1 MPSLA
6 DEQLARDLAL
16 SLASEL
22 GHGELITINGREL
35 KAVTGLRSLVSMELP
50 GRLLESMHVVC
61 LHDALG
67 FTPSTGQHLTVNG
80 KADWQVVAC
89 SVGPVVDMNLERVRT

>member
-1 MPSLA
+1 MPSSM

-16 SLASEL
+16 SLASEI

-35 KAVTGLRSLVSMELP
+35 EAVIGTSSLVSMELP

-67 FTPSTGQHLTVNG
+67 FTPITGQHLTING
-80 KADWQVVAC
+80 KADWQVVGC
-89 SVGPVVDMNLERVRT
+89 SVGPVVDINLERVRT